1 MMSSR
6 LHRRHRRYGLMDN
19 YRRRPPME
27 GFSRP
32 GQLGGEA
39 FDDDEVE
46 GHIMSDQPEET
57 QKDAVRRNDDD
68 TEGHG
73 GVFRKATDDDDTEG
87 HGGVFRKATDDD
99 DTEGHGGV
107 FRKATDDDDDTEG
120 HSSLRNLR

>member
-1 MMSSR
+1 
-6 LHRRHRRYGLMDN
+6 MDN

-46 GHIMSDQPEET
+46 GHIMTDQPEDT
-57 QKDAVRRNDDD
+57 RKLDDD

-73 GVFRKATDDDDTEG
+73 GIVRKATDDDDTEG
-87 HGGVFRKATDDD
+87 HI
-99 DTEGHGGV
+99 
-107 FRKATDDDDDTEG
+107 
-120 HSSLRNLR
+120 LNLRA